1 MLALATA
8 ATLLANPMSNLFRS
22 GSGTGLPPFC
32 SGIRAAGVFCVPSSG
47 HLELKRWLCAAA
59 LLVVASGWRP
69 RYTALVHFWISF
81 SLQANA
87 LVLDGGDQVA
97 SILSMLL
104 LPVAL
109 TDRRAWHWSRPL
121 DAPLTQMEAHKRLL
135 ARFFL
140 GLVRLQVAGIYFH
153 AAVGKL
159 AVREWKDGTAIYY
172 WLRHE
177 TYGAPPSLVAA
188 LRPALE
194 SGWSVSLITW
204 SVLVLE
210 VFLAMALLTSKR
222 HWPWLLAGGLALH
235 AGIIV
240 AHGLVS
246 FGVVMMAALI
256 LFLRPVELELKLSNA
271 RDRGAHFVRSVR
283 STLPVRAS
291 ISKVTPTGRW

>member
-1 MLALATA
+1 
-8 ATLLANPMSNLFRS
+8 
-22 GSGTGLPPFC
+22 
-32 SGIRAAGVFCVPSSG
+32 
-47 HLELKRWLCAAA
+47 
-59 LLVVASGWRP
+59 
-69 RYTALVHFWISF
+69 
-81 SLQANA
+81 
-87 LVLDGGDQVA
+87 
-97 SILSMLL
+97 
-104 LPVAL
+104 
-109 TDRRAWHWSRPL
+109 
-121 DAPLTQMEAHKRLL
+121 
-135 ARFFL
+135 
-140 GLVRLQVAGIYFH
+140 
-153 AAVGKL
+153 
-159 AVREWKDGTAIYY
+159 
-172 WLRHE
+172 
-177 TYGAPPSLVAA
+177 VAA